1 MGRCGSCRCNPCRS
15 IAGRLWRESVVA
27 GIGISTSRLCKA
39 RPIMEIELS
48 SWRAFARST
57 SLTREERSVPPSGR
71 GGERGGGWLYS
82 AEVEGMLVSACG
94 DS

>member
-1 MGRCGSCRCNPCRS
+1 MGRRGSCRCNPCRS
-15 IAGRLWRESVVA
+15 IAARLWRESVVA

-57 SLTREERSVPPSGR
+57 SLTREERSISLSPPSSIQGR
-71 GGERGGGWLYS
+71 GE
-82 AEVEGMLVSACG
+82 EEGMGTVRCTVQK
-94 DS
+94 